1 MTRQK
6 ILMALCLA
14 WGGLAQ
20 AQMAG
25 SSVSVGQV
33 HLSDARLDSGS
44 AVSVSTTQFSLGH
57 SMQIAPTTSVG
68 IQLRADQESWT
79 FDGPVPALWQDVRR
93 LSLGVPLTHRFSESW
108 AAMITPRVEWAGEEG
123 SKGSDAIAWGLIA
136 GASKQL
142 APGRRI
148 GLGLSLSRTL
158 DNSTELFPFFL
169 VDWRFD
175 DHWRLF
181 NPLGLGLSGP
191 AGLELAYRVTPELEL
206 GLGGAWRN
214 TRFRLAE
221 DNRRAAGGVGQFSYV
236 PVFLHAAWKP
246 VPALSLDAF
255 AGVLLNGRLK
265 IEDRN
270 AQRVESRDMKS
281 TPAFGLTA
289 AYRF

>member
-1 MTRQK
+1 MTQPK
-6 ILMALCLA
+6 ILTVLCFA
-14 WGGLAQ
+14 WAGLAQ

-25 SSVSVGQV
+25 SSVSLGQV
-33 HLSDARLDSGS
+33 HLSDARLDSGA

-68 IQLRADQESWT
+68 FQLRADQENWT

-93 LSLGVPLTHRFSESW
+93 LSLGVPLTHRFSERW
-108 AAMITPRVEWAGEEG
+108 AAMITPRVEWAGEAG
-123 SKGSDAIAWGLIA
+123 AKGRDAIAWGLIA
-136 GASKQL
+136 GASQQL

-148 GLGLSLSRTL
+148 GLGLSLSRPL
-158 DNSTELFPFFL
+158 GSGTELFPFFL

-175 DHWRLF
+175 ERWRLF

-191 AGLELAYRVTPELEL
+191 AGLELAYRVTPALEL
-206 GLGGAWRN
+206 GLGGAWRSA
-214 TRFRLAE
+214 RFRLAE
-221 DNRRAAGGVGQFSYV
+221 DNRRAAGGVGQVSHV

-246 VPALSLDAF
+246 LPAFSLDAF
-255 AGVLLNGRLK
+255 AGVLLEGRLT

-270 AQRVESRDMKS
+270 EQRVERRDMKS
-281 TPAFGLTA
+281 TPVFGQTA

>member
-1 MTRQK
+1 MTRHP
-6 ILMALCLA
+6 ILMALCFA
-14 WGGLAQ
+14 WTGLAQ

-57 SMQIAPTTSVG
+57 SLQIAPTTNAG
-68 IQLRADQESWT
+68 IQLRADQESWA
-79 FDGPVPALWQDVRR
+79 FGGPAPALWQDVRR

-108 AAMITPRVEWAGEEG
+108 AGMITPRVEWAGEQG
-123 SKGSDAIAWGLIA
+123 AKGSEAIAWGLIA

-148 GLGLSLSRTL
+148 GLGLALSRPL
-158 DNSTELFPFFL
+158 DSGIELFPLFV

-175 DHWRLF
+175 ERWRLF
-181 NPLGLGLSGP
+181 NPPGLGLSGP
-191 AGLELAYRVTPELEL
+191 AGLELAYRATPELEL
-206 GLGGAWRN
+206 GLGGAWRSA
-214 TRFRLAE
+214 RFRLAE
-221 DNRRAAGGVGQFSYV
+221 NNQRAAGGVGQVSHV

-255 AGVLLNGRLK
+255 AGVLLRGRLTLD
-265 IEDRN
+265 DRN
-270 AQRVESRDMKS
+270 EHRVERRAMKR